1 MNRRIKKHT
10 LRENWHSSKEPIF
23 VVHQIFACHRALS
36 YGGIMSLISLL
47 KEDDNTYQEL
57 SDDKSEDSG
66 ESSLA
71 SANKEDDLVH
81 QQEVLLLGQAHR
93 NKSL

>member
-10 LRENWHSSKEPIF
+10 LRENWHSRKEPIF
-23 VVHQIFACHRALS
+23 VVHQILACHRAVI
-36 YGGIMSLISLL
+36 YGGLMSLISLL

-57 SDDKSEDSG
+57 SDDKSEDPG
-66 ESSLA
+66 EFTLA
-71 SANKEDDLVH
+71 LAIKEDNLVH
-81 QQEVLLLGQAHR
+81 QQEVPLLGKAHR